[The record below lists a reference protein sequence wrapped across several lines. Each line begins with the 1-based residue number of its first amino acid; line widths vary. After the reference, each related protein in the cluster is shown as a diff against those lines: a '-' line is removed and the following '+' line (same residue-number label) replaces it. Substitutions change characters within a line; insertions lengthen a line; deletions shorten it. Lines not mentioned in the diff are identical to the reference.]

1 MTSHLVGVAL
11 MREGAVIPNNSP
23 ISLESLGDF
32 NATTNIP
39 LLCVTSSFIPDAD
52 VEDYVGNWFRPQG
65 DAPLGVSSNTT
76 DLYQSSEDEQSVGL
90 NRPSEVASVES
101 GLYRCEI
108 PDNENVTQTLYVGV
122 YSTDNDGK
130 FTSTDL

>member
-1 MTSHLVGVAL
+1 M
-11 MREGAVIPNNSP
+11 IPNNSL
-23 ISLESLGDF
+23 ISLESLGNF
-32 NATTNIP
+32 NATTNTP
-39 LLCVTSSFIPDAD
+39 LLCVTSFIPDDAD
-52 VEDYVGNWFRPQG
+52 VEDYIGNWFPPQG

-130 FTSTDL
+130 FTRTVIV